1 MNILQKVTQNKYNI
15 WLFRR
20 FCTCK
25 FLQRILSKE
34 ILRIMGTKLHQSAK
48 NGHAVPCA
56 QLSPNRLAVPL
67 RFALL
72 VHHPPDA
79 DDCGVVGGRKL
90 EMKR

>member
-1 MNILQKVTQNKYNI
+1 MKRDRVATHNI
-15 WLFRR
+15 WLLRR
-20 FCTCK
+20 FHACK
-25 FLQRILSKE
+25 FLQRILSEE
-34 ILRIMGTKLHQSAK
+34 ILYILGQSCTKVQKS
-48 NGHAVPCA
+48 GHAVPYA

-67 RFALL
+67 RFDLL